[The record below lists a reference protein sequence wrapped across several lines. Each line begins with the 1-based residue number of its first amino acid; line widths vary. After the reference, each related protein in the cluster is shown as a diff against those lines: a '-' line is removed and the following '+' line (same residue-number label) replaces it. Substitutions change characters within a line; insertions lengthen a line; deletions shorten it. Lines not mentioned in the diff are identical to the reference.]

1 MDKLNPI
8 SKNIFEIKYK
18 KLVNEQLSELTLK
31 QSSRNSEFNTKNDII
46 NASEINN
53 SFKEGLFVFF
63 QNEFFKYF
71 FCVILY
77 LFMNILKDKLLKNYN
92 EEILENKEIQKIINS
107 KAEDSLKS
115 VTERLK
121 IKLLAELDKYF
132 PKEEENK
139 KTENKNNDVT
149 DFNMDF

>member
-1 MDKLNPI
+1 
-8 SKNIFEIKYK
+8 
-18 KLVNEQLSELTLK
+18 
-31 QSSRNSEFNTKNDII
+31 
-46 NASEINN
+46 
-53 SFKEGLFVFF
+53 
-63 QNEFFKYF
+63 
-71 FCVILY
+71 
-77 LFMNILKDKLLKNYN
+77 MNILKDKLLKNYN
-92 EEILENKEIQKIINS
+92 EEILENKEIQKIIKS

-121 IKLLAELDKYF
+121 IKLLAEVDKYF